1 MVFLQ
6 LWSLSSCSL
15 LAELVA
21 GPGPLLHLA
30 HGRLLYS
37 GGGGGAA
44 LWAVEDALDGH
55 TDTAGAHRSLQ
66 LGEASTSTRVAE
78 AKLLDADSIFAMS
91 WDSQHLLW
99 TC

>member
-1 MVFLQ
+1 M
-6 LWSLSSCSL
+6 WSLSSCSL
-15 LAELVA
+15 LAELAA

-30 HGRLLYS
+30 HGRLLCA
-37 GGGGGAA
+37 GGGGEAA

-66 LGEASTSTRVAE
+66 LGEASTSTQVAE

-91 WDSQHLLW
+91 WESLHLLW

>member
-1 MVFLQ
+1 M
-6 LWSLSSCSL
+6 L

-37 GGGGGAA
+37 GGGGEAA

-55 TDTAGAHRSLQ
+55 KDTAGAHRSLQ

-91 WDSQHLLW
+91 WDSPHLLW